1 MRSRI
6 KCNLVLMMCGAL
18 LMIHLIGLLNF
29 SVRMK
34 LGRYREDLQPE
45 AKYGDIFRD
54 KKSFKL
60 GE

>member
-1 MRSRI
+1 
-6 KCNLVLMMCGAL
+6 MMCGAL

-45 AKYGDIFRD
+45 AKYDDIFWD